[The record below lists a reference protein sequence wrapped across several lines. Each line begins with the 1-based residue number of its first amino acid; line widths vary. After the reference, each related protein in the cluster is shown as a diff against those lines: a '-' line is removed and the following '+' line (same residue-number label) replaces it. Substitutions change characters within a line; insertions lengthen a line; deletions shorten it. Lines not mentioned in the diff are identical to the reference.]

1 VTQGG
6 KNILADTDVEVTV
19 DDKGATLT
27 TSRKEK
33 KYKDLTKICF
43 EILNET
49 DHDLVLE
56 KAFLKNRFNETRSSA
71 EALRE
76 LYLYVCMSEQM
87 DNATKYTASDNKDKV
102 NKCNNIAKGF
112 TVLLDEVVTDTTTF
126 AD

>member
-49 DHDLVLE
+49 DRDMVLE
-56 KAFLKNRFNETRSSA
+56 KAFLENRFNETRSSA

-87 DNATKYTASDNKDKV
+87 VNATKYTASDNKDKV